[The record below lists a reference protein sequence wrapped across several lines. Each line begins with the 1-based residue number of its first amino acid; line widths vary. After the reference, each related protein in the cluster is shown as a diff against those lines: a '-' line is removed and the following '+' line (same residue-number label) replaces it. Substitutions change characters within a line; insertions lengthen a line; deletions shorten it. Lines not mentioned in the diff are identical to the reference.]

1 MSNTVVRYSDGE
13 LAEFKALIDKK
24 LANAQEQ
31 LDSLQ
36 EQILE
41 ITENTSDEHGGD
53 WMDDSSINNDVEML
67 NNMAIRQRR
76 YIKDLENALVRI
88 RNKTYGICT
97 VTGELID
104 KKRLLAV
111 PTTTKSL
118 VAKTQEQNPPA
129 ERRVSSSERPAPKPA
144 GEKKVITKII
154 RKSPVK
160 PTPPP
165 RPADFDD
172 EDDDF
177 SLGDFYDDADDEI
190 DKSIA
195 NLDEFAEDSTDDDM
209 DLDID
214 PPMDDEGEEDDE
226 LDL

>member
-13 LAEFKALIDKK
+13 LADFKALIEKK
-24 LANAQEQ
+24 LSNAQEQ
-31 LDSLQ
+31 LTSLQ
-36 EQILE
+36 DQILE

-88 RNKTYGICT
+88 RNKTYGICII
-97 VTGELID
+97 TGELID

-118 VAKTQEQNPPA
+118 VAKTQEQNPPT
-129 ERRVSSSERPAPKPA
+129 EKRVSTSERPAPKPA

-154 RKSPVK
+154 RKSPSK
-160 PTPPP
+160 PAPSK
-165 RPADFDD
+165 PANFDD
-172 EDDDF
+172 DDDDF
-177 SLGDFYDDADDEI
+177 NLGEFYDDTDDEI
-190 DKSIA
+190 DKSIV
-195 NLDEFAEDSTDDDM
+195 NLDEFADDSTDDDDDVIDVDAGLDGDDDD
-209 DLDID
+209 DLD
-214 PPMDDEGEEDDE
+214 
-226 LDL
+226 L

>member
-13 LAEFKALIDKK
+13 LAEFKALIEKK

-88 RNKTYGICT
+88 RNKTYGICSI
-97 VTGELID
+97 TGELID

-118 VAKTQEQNPPA
+118 LAKTQEQNPAP
-129 ERRVSSSERPAPKPA
+129 EKRVSTVERPLPKPA
-144 GEKKVITKII
+144 AEKKVITKII
-154 RKSPVK
+154 RKSPAK
-160 PTPPP
+160 PAPP

-172 EDDDF
+172 DEEDFNLGEFYDDTDEELDKSIVNLDDFADDSTDEDDMDMDVGAPSEDEDDD
-177 SLGDFYDDADDEI
+177 
-190 DKSIA
+190 
-195 NLDEFAEDSTDDDM
+195 
-209 DLDID
+209 DI
-214 PPMDDEGEEDDE
+214 G
-226 LDL
+226 L

>member
-1 MSNTVVRYSDGE
+1 MSNTVVRYSDSE
-13 LAEFKALIDKK
+13 LAEFKALIEKK
-24 LANAQEQ
+24 LNNAQKQ
-31 LDSLQ
+31 LNSLQ

-88 RNKTYGICT
+88 RNKTYGICS

-118 VAKTQEQNPPA
+118 LAKTQEQNPAP
-129 ERRVSSSERPAPKPA
+129 ERRAATSERPKPKPT
-144 GEKKVITKII
+144 GEKKVITRVI
-154 RKSPVK
+154 RKTSTK
-160 PTPPP
+160 PTPPK
-165 RPADFDD
+165 PADFDD
-172 EDDDF
+172 EDEEF
-177 SLGDFYDDADDEI
+177 
-190 DKSIA
+190 
-195 NLDEFAEDSTDDDM
+195 NLDEFYDDDA
-209 DLDID
+209 DELDKTIVNL
-214 PPMDDEGEEDDE
+214 DDFADESSEELDDEEDDIE
-226 LDL
+226 L

>member
-13 LAEFKALIDKK
+13 LAEFKALIEKK

-31 LDSLQ
+31 LNSLQ

-88 RNKTYGICT
+88 RNKTYGICII
-97 VTGELID
+97 TGELID

-118 VAKTQEQNPPA
+118 VAKTQEQNPVT
-129 ERRVSSSERPAPKPA
+129 EKRVSSSERPTPKPT

-154 RKSPVK
+154 RKSPSK
-160 PTPPP
+160 PAPPP
-165 RPADFDD
+165 RPTGFDDDD
-172 EDDDF
+172 EDDF
-177 SLGDFYDDADDEI
+177 NLGEFYDDADEEI
-190 DKSIA
+190 DKSIV
-195 NLDEFAEDSTDDDM
+195 NLDEFADDATDDD
-209 DLDID
+209 DVDVGLDIESGT
-214 PPMDDEGEEDDE
+214 DDEDDI
-226 LDL
+226 DL

>member
-13 LAEFKALIDKK
+13 LAEFKALIEKK

-31 LDSLQ
+31 LNSLQ

-88 RNKTYGICT
+88 RNKTYGICII
-97 VTGELID
+97 TGELID

-118 VAKTQEQNPPA
+118 VAKTQEQNPTP
-129 ERRVSSSERPAPKPA
+129 ERKSSSADRPTPKPT

-154 RKSPVK
+154 RKSPSK
-160 PTPPP
+160 PVAP
-165 RPADFDD
+165 RPEDFDD
-172 EDDDF
+172 DDDDF
-177 SLGDFYDDADDEI
+177 NLGEFYDDTDDEL

-195 NLDEFAEDSTDDDM
+195 NLDEFADESSDDDGDLGLDSTIEEDEDDDI
-209 DLDID
+209 DI
-214 PPMDDEGEEDDE
+214 
-226 LDL
+226 